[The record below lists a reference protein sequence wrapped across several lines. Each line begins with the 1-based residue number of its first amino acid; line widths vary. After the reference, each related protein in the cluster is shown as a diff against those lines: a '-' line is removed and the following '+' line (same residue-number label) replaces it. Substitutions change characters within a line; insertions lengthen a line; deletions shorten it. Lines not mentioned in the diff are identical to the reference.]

1 MSRATEKMLEL
12 IKAGTGTE
20 MPETVSGESLM
31 QDETGYVFLKLA
43 ISVHKDS
50 ITQAAYYAS
59 EEIAID
65 TAAAMAAVTALM
77 TNKAI
82 MAAALLHAEDIE
94 DMLEF
99 DATARAE
106 NGQAVKLAAM
116 MMKECLRNYSAK
128 YNIARTERLN
138 RRNES

>member
-43 ISVHKDS
+43 ISVHKDI

-65 TAAAMAAVTALM
+65 TAAAMAAV
-77 TNKAI
+77 KAI